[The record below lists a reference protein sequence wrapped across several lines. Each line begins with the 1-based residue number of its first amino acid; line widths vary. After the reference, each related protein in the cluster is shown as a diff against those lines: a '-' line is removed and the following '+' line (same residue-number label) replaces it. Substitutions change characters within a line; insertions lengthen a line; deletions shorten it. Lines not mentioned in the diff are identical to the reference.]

1 MRENGKSQISQELL
15 NLARAGD
22 REAMAALYD
31 CTHQEVYRTAHALLR
46 DEDLVLDVQQET
58 YLHAFSHLDQ
68 LRDAGSFLPWLRK
81 IAVNEARSQL
91 RKRTPLLFSE
101 LNPDEADTVP
111 EPTLRSEDPDA
122 DPALHLEQKENARLV
137 REILDELSDG
147 QRMLVAMYYYEN
159 VPIKQIAETLQISPG
174 TVKSQLARSRRKV
187 EERVRKLEQE
197 GVKLYG
203 LGPIPFLVALL
214 RNETPVVEAGKR
226 AIPSVALHVGRTFF
240 ETALGRVVLGVLA
253 IGVMVGGA
261 AGWKRYQ
268 ERRNIGDCQP
278 TDTFQIH
285 LHQDSKEDLNTEPA
299 TDTAAP
305 TDTDFPEDLI
315 PTTEPLTTA
324 EPVETTEHVVSSDP
338 GNPVNPVPITEHPEE
353 GGELSE
359 TPAENTA
366 RSEASASV
374 FLRWYWVN
382 HENLGS
388 MDLSDDL
395 NPSISYSLC
404 VEVQGMLTPSVA
416 ADVDGVVVLKYLGK
430 PDSYDGIQRYMWE
443 VSYAGSG
450 TVHLNCTLNGQQ
462 QASLRIVNPE
472 YPPAFQRA
480 DWSFW
485 QTVGDGNTISDKL
498 IGDQDY
504 LSVCVQNADRPRVY
518 TDDPSVLKISE
529 IDYWPGNNWCERDYR
544 WNVKVVGCGSARIYV
559 ELGGTVVYSCVVQ
572 APEYPK
578 SILRFQWFYEHETN
592 TYEVGG
598 VNIIDMLVEGN
609 EMPRVYSDRPDIV
622 SLASDSYTSGETGGR
637 IRGYRILAKMLAPG
651 TANIICE
658 YEGGIAYVFQV
669 VVQSTP

>member
-1 MRENGKSQISQELL
+1 MREKGESQISQELL

-46 DEDLVLDVQQET
+46 DENLVLDVQQET

-91 RKRTPLLFSE
+91 RKRTPVLFSE
-101 LNPDEADTVP
+101 LNLDEAEAVP

-187 EERVRKLEQE
+187 EERVCKLEQE

-214 RNETPVVEAGKR
+214 RNETPVTEAGKL
-226 AIPSVALHVGRTFF
+226 AIPSVAIHVGRTFF
-240 ETALGRVVLGVLA
+240 ETALGRVVLALLA

-261 AGWKRYQ
+261 AGWKRHQ
-268 ERRNIGDCQP
+268 ERLNIGNYQP
-278 TDTFQIH
+278 
-285 LHQDSKEDLNTEPA
+285 A
-299 TDTAAP
+299 
-305 TDTDFPEDLI
+305 DTDSSEDLI
-315 PTTEPLTTA
+315 HTTEPLTTT
-324 EPVETTEHVVSSDP
+324 EPVETTEHAVSSEP
-338 GNPVNPVPITEHPEE
+338 GNPADPSVPATERPEE
-353 GGELSE
+353 ASELSG
-359 TPAENTA
+359 TPVENTA
-366 RSEASASV
+366 PSEASESV
-374 FLRWYWVN
+374 FLRWYWLN
-382 HENLGS
+382 HEDLAS

-395 NPSISYSLC
+395 NPSISYCLC

-430 PDSYDGIQRYMWE
+430 EDSYDGIQRYTWL
-443 VSYAGSG
+443 VSYGGSG

-480 DWSFW
+480 EWSFW
-485 QTVGDGNTISDKL
+485 KTDGDGNTISDKI
-498 IGDQDY
+498 IGNQDDLWVY
-504 LSVCVQNADRPRVY
+504 VQNADRPRVY

-578 SILRFQWFYEHETN
+578 SILRFQWMYENETN
-592 TYEVGG
+592 TYSVGD
-598 VNIIDMLVEGN
+598 VNYIDMLVEGS
-609 EMPRVYSDRPDIV
+609 EKPRVYSDRPDIV
-622 SLASDSYTSGETGGR
+622 FLYSEGYTGGETGGR
-637 IRGYRILAKMLAPG
+637 ISGSRIRAKMLAPG

-669 VVQSTP
+669 VVQPTP